1 MGEILISLVSET
13 DSLVVIRVIG
23 VGGAGNNVVN
33 RMLKDGVQGVEYIA
47 MNTDK
52 QVLLA
57 SIAEKKIQIG
67 EHLTRGQG
75 AGANPEIGR
84 NAAKE
89 SLSLI
94 ADALDG
100 ADMVFLAGGMGGGT
114 GTGALPVVANLA
126 REAGILTVAVVTKP
140 FSFEGKQRIQQAQDG
155 IQNLLKMVD
164 SLLVIPNDRLKL
176 ASDNK
181 LTLANAFSIADEVLH
196 QAISSIS
203 DLIKNTGFINL
214 DFADITAVM
223 KDAGYA
229 HMGVGHA
236 TGKDKAENAAQ
247 QAVSSPLM
255 EKSIAGAKGVLINIT
270 CSTEIDL
277 EDVEIAA
284 NLVKESAHPDADIM
298 FGAVFDSTMK
308 DEMRVT
314 VIATR
319 FEETL
324 R

>member
-1 MGEILISLVSET
+1 MISLKSEA
-13 DSLVVIRVIG
+13 DNVVAIKVVG

-33 RMLKDGVQGVEYIA
+33 RMFVDSIQGIEYIA
-47 MNTDK
+47 VNTDK
-52 QVLLA
+52 QVLTA
-57 SIAEKKIQIG
+57 SIVDKKIQIG
-67 EHLTRGQG
+67 EQLTRGQG

-84 NAAKE
+84 DAAQE
-89 SLSLI
+89 SRNLI

-114 GTGALPVVANLA
+114 GTGALPVVANIA
-126 REAGILTVAVVTKP
+126 KEAGILTVAVVTKP
-140 FSFEGKQRIQQAQDG
+140 FSFEGKQRKQQAQEG
-155 IQNLLKMVD
+155 IRNLLEMVD
-164 SLLVIPNDRLKL
+164 SLLIIPNDRLKL
-176 ASDNK
+176 TSDNT

-196 QAISSIS
+196 QAIESIS

-214 DFADITAVM
+214 DFADITTVM

-229 HMGVGHA
+229 HMGVGRSS
-236 TGKDKAENAAQ
+236 GKKKAENAAQ

-255 EKSIAGAKGVLINIT
+255 EKSIAEAKGVLINIT

-284 NLVKESAHPDADIM
+284 NLVKESAHPEADIM
-298 FGAVFDSTMK
+298 FGAVFDATMK

-319 FEETL
+319 FENTL
-324 R
+324 S

>member
-1 MGEILISLVSET
+1 MISHVSEA
-13 DSLVVIRVIG
+13 DNVVAIKVIG

-33 RMLKDGVQGVEYIA
+33 RMLTDGVQGVEYIA

-75 AGANPEIGR
+75 AGADPEIGR
-84 NAAKE
+84 NAAQE
-89 SLSLI
+89 SRNLI

-140 FSFEGKQRIQQAQDG
+140 FSFEGKQRKQQAQEG
-155 IQNLLKMVD
+155 IRNLLEMVD

-176 ASDNK
+176 TSDNK

-196 QAISSIS
+196 QAIASIS
-203 DLIKNTGFINL
+203 DLIKNIGFINL

-284 NLVKESAHPDADIM
+284 NLVKESAHPEADIV
-298 FGAVFDSTMK
+298 FGAVFDSKMK

-319 FEETL
+319 FE
-324 R
+324 